1 MEALCRV
8 HVDLL
13 DRTSRGLL
21 HIQYFLRPVQ
31 GHLEHAEKG
40 YSKVDTEEAQTAGD
54 YCSKAAERLKEVN
67 ETLAQVF
74 NGADPSERDDLSALT
89 EGFKPLSLDED

>member
-1 MEALCRV
+1 MDGTLSSKIKENSEPFSN
-8 HVDLL
+8 LL
-13 DRTSRGLL
+13 
-21 HIQYFLRPVQ
+21 YFLRPVQ

-40 YSKVDTEEAQTAGD
+40 YSTVDTEEAQTAGD

-74 NGADPSERDDLSALT
+74 NGASPSERDDLSALT
-89 EGFKPLSLDED
+89 EGFNPLSLDEI